1 LNIKLCLRRTYLLLL
16 LPIIALAICGVA
28 VWSITAF
35 IYRVTVQLP
44 DATEFNPRVG
54 VEFGEVSKKSLL
66 TITGCQK
73 RKVVTTASGRQ
84 YALGE
89 PLSIHIMPN
98 TQMLDGRGRWFPVAT
113 TVAEL
118 QPGQSIAVRMQD
130 VPVMLG
136 EGITAAT
143 ITILAD
149 GIPEPCSLHWLST
162 PTTTP

>member
-1 LNIKLCLRRTYLLLL
+1 MKIRFLRRYLFLLI
-16 LPIIALAICGVA
+16 PIIALGTCSLVI
-28 VWSITAF
+28 WSITTV

-44 DATEFNPRVG
+44 NAMEMDPRAG

-73 RKVVTTASGRQ
+73 RKVVTAASGRQ

-98 TQMLDGRGRWFPVAT
+98 TQILDGRGRWFPVAT

-118 QPGQSIAVRMQD
+118 QPGQLIAVRMQD

-149 GIPEPCSLHWLST
+149 GIPGPCSLHWLST
-162 PTTTP
+162 PTATP

>member
-1 LNIKLCLRRTYLLLL
+1 MKIRIPHRYLFVL
-16 LPIIALAICGVA
+16 LPIIALGARSLVI
-28 VWSITAF
+28 WSITTV
-35 IYRVTVQLP
+35 IYRVTVELP
-44 DATEFNPRVG
+44 NAMEMDPRAG

-73 RKVVTTASGRQ
+73 RKVVTAARGRQ

-98 TQMLDGRGRWFPVAT
+98 TQILDGRGRWFPVAT

-162 PTTTP
+162 PKATP